1 LDVCG
6 KVVMYSDKGEPVDFI
21 QTDLDRIEGKGV
33 PEQVEGDKDLMAV
46 VVEFTLGS
54 SEYATM
60 VLRELTKMETSAGF
74 QTQLSQ
80 KSNDHSKK
88 RPASEVEN

>member
-1 LDVCG
+1 MV
-6 KVVMYSDKGEPVDFI
+6 KYSDQGEPVDFI
-21 QTDLDRIEGKGV
+21 QTDLERVEGKDV
-33 PEQVEGDKDLMAV
+33 PKPVEGENALTAV
-46 VVEFTLGS
+46 IVEFTLGS

-88 RPASEVEN
+88 RPASALEN